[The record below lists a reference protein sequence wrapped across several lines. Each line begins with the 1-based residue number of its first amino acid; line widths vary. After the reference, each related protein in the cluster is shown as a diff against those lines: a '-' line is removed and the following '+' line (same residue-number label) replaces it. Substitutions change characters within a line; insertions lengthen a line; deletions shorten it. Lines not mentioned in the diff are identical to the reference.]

1 MRHRAILLTLAAAS
15 LAVPAFVSTAF
26 VSPPDTTPVD
36 KRVCADVAAGYA
48 HCDAHVRTKGATPDA
63 TTSYSSGYSPA
74 QLKTAYGLTGLN
86 AKTLIAVIDAYAHP
100 NAAAD
105 LAAYRTHSSW
115 ARPA

>member
-48 HCDAHVRTKGATPDA
+48 H
-63 TTSYSSGYSPA
+63 
-74 QLKTAYGLTGLN
+74 
-86 AKTLIAVIDAYAHP
+86 
-100 NAAAD
+100 
-105 LAAYRTHSSW
+105 
-115 ARPA
+115 